1 MKLFPSGRSCLGII
15 LRYLETNKD
24 NYIFLNKWSPNS
36 IISSV
41 GHFCNI
47 SNSYK
52 NSDLVL
58 NHNQWGIEKRIKI
71 NKKIIIQDS
80 CDSILLNNLSLFNDN
95 SKFEFFSIPKI
106 IGNLTGGLV
115 CSNDKKFMNFCETEQ
130 KRNINFGIYQSN
142 SKFMVAKKNYL
153 QKTNFWHN
161 EAFNTY
167 CDTKTLNDIYSNLT
181 YFEINKNTI
190 FRRMNI
196 LKKKINLRI
205 SNRIGPVFPINLKK
219 FKNLNIIKN
228 NFLILNKI
236 KNTTFNQKN
245 PCALI
250 PLHYR
255 IKEKHFSK
263 LLI

>member
-1 MKLFPSGRSCLGII
+1 MRIFFKKIGCPVKLFPSGRFCLGII
-15 LRYLETNKD
+15 LRYLGTNKD

-106 IGNLTGGLV
+106 IGNLAGGLV
-115 CSNDKKFMNFCETEQ
+115 CSKDEKFIRYCEKEQ
-130 KRNINFGIYQSN
+130 KKNINFSIHQS
-142 SKFMVAKKNYL
+142 SAKFMVNKK
-153 QKTNFWHN
+153 
-161 EAFNTY
+161 
-167 CDTKTLNDIYSNLT
+167 
-181 YFEINKNTI
+181 TI
-190 FRRMNI
+190 F
-196 LKKKINLRI
+196 KKRI
-205 SNRIGPVFPINLKK
+205 S
-219 FKNLNIIKN
+219 
-228 NFLILNKI
+228 
-236 KNTTFNQKN
+236 
-245 PCALI
+245 A
-250 PLHYR
+250 
-255 IKEKHFSK
+255 
-263 LLI
+263 